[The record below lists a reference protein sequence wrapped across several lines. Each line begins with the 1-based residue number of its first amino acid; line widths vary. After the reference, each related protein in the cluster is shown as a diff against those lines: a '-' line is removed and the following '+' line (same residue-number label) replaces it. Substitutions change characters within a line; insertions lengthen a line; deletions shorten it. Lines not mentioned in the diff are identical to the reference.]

1 MPVING
7 LISKC
12 FISKWHRI
20 LPFPLAA
27 ILVLLP
33 NLDGYAQEQ
42 NQEAFQLSVTQSN
55 VLQNKQPPPAPQF
68 APNYPTGTPQFNQTP
83 GQFAYPTQA
92 QFATPNRTQFSGPS
106 QPQYTNQN
114 VPQFRGHVQMPPTRV
129 FSAAAANHSGPGLLN
144 DSSPLAYDLT
154 ICQDDPNFHPPYLVP
169 NPEIL
174 SPGSGFGESAQNV
187 RLWQSWADHVAM
199 VAWTAWRQHALPE
212 FGCAEID
219 ITLNRDGSFQA
230 KRGNYRYY
238 SARSDVPVEQAPFLM
253 QLDPFL
259 NYLRNTRVFKMPEGI
274 RLNGYSTIEFQLQV
288 GVRQKDRANPYSWC
302 GFMNDW
308 KWWTN
313 SGLPVYDRI
322 ESELN
327 GLGKSK

>member
-1 MPVING
+1 M
-7 LISKC
+7 
-12 FISKWHRI
+12 
-20 LPFPLAA
+20 PFPLSAV
-27 ILVLLP
+27 LVLLP
-33 NLDGYAQEQ
+33 NVDGYAQEQ

-55 VLQNKQPPPAPQF
+55 VLQNKQPPPTPNHAQF
-68 APNYPTGTPQFNQTP
+68 APPNQS
-83 GQFAYPTQA
+83 QFA
-92 QFATPNRTQFSGPS
+92 GPS
-106 QPQYTNQN
+106 QPQYANQN
-114 VPQFRGHVQMPPTRV
+114 SPQFRGQVLMPPTRV
-129 FSAAAANHSGPGLLN
+129 FSAAAASHSGPGLLN

-174 SPGSGFGESAQNV
+174 NPGSGFGESPQNV
-187 RLWQSWADHVAM
+187 RLWQTWADHVAM
-199 VAWTAWRQHALPE
+199 AAWTAWRQHALPE

-230 KRGNYRYY
+230 KRGNHRYY
-238 SARSDVPVEQAPFLM
+238 SARPDVPVEQAPFLM

-259 NYLRNTRVFKMPEGI
+259 NYLRNTRVFRMPEGI